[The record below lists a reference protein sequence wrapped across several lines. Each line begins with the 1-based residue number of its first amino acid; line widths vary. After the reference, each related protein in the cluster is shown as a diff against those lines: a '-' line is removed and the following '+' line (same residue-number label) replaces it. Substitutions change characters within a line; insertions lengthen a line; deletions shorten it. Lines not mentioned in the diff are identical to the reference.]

1 MDTPKKRVDAALRR
15 GRQAR
20 ELEAALAEVE
30 ASVVPA
36 IVQPTKRRKTNA
48 QERKEQARKDDTR
61 ERRER
66 NEAKGIKYIQL
77 SDGRWVIPCKGRNFY
92 NEPCKSMV
100 VSKGK
105 VLKAEGIEDCVATG
119 GFCLRHD
126 PKVSEEYMD
135 SFRKHGGRKRTA
147 APDAYL
153 REVITQA
160 VGLIVRPMVVGAG
173 MKINKE
179 TGELT
184 RDPDAGVRIHGES
197 KDGDINMTEHEDLMS
212 QAKLAEML
220 LDRGFGR
227 SRTQAEVSFTPTGPS
242 AQIPPTA
249 ERAREVALVLAE
261 AEAIPTDDD
270 IEEDEAA

>member
-1 MDTPKKRVDAALRR
+1 MTPKKRVDAALCR

-20 ELEAALAEVE
+20 EFEAALAEAE
-30 ASVVPA
+30 AAVVPA
-36 IVQPTKRRKTNA
+36 LVEPMKRRKTNA
-48 QERKEQARKDDTR
+48 QERREQARKDDTR

-100 VSKGK
+100 VRKGK

-126 PKVSEEYMD
+126 PKVSDEYMY
-135 SFRKHGGRKRTA
+135 SIRKHGGRKRTA
-147 APDAYL
+147 APDEYL

-160 VGLIVRPMVVGAG
+160 VGLIVRPYFDGLGVRM
-173 MKINKE
+173 NKA
-179 TGELT
+179 TGEIT
-184 RDPDAGVRIHGES
+184 RVPGGGVKIHGES
-197 KDGDINMTEHEDLMS
+197 KDGDINMTKYEDSMS
-212 QAKLAEML
+212 QAKLSEML
-220 LDRGFGR
+220 LDRAFGR
-227 SRTQAEVSFTPTGPS
+227 PRTQAEVSFTPTGQS
-242 AQIPPTA
+242 AQVPPTA

-261 AEAIPTDDD
+261 AEAIPNDDD
-270 IEEDEAA
+270 EEEDEAA